1 MRTLRYSRL
10 GIAEGKCASQDCR
23 QKFVRAFSKCKS
35 CKGRVAEE
43 EQKMFTSQK
52 CFLPVG
58 ISVASSS
65 PEGLNESYIIT
76 TKELTHGIADEAPP
90 ATIWG
95 AFP

>member
-1 MRTLRYSRL
+1 M
-10 GIAEGKCASQDCR
+10 GIAEGKCFSQDCQ

-35 CKGRVAEE
+35 RNGKTVEE

-52 CFLPVG
+52 SLFAVG
-58 ISVASSS
+58 ISVASFT
-65 PEGLNESYIIT
+65 PEDLNESYIIT
-76 TKELTHGIADEAPP
+76 TKKLTHGIADEAPP

>member
-1 MRTLRYSRL
+1 M
-10 GIAEGKCASQDCR
+10 GIAEGKCFSQDCR

-35 CKGRVAEE
+35 CNGKTAEE

-52 CFLPVG
+52 CLLPVG
-58 ISVASSS
+58 ISVALSS
-65 PEGLNESYIIT
+65 PEALNESYIIA
-76 TKELTHGIADEAPP
+76 TKKLTHSMADEAPP

>member
-1 MRTLRYSRL
+1 
-10 GIAEGKCASQDCR
+10 
-23 QKFVRAFSKCKS
+23 
-35 CKGRVAEE
+35 
-43 EQKMFTSQK
+43 MFTSQK